1 MIRIVISG
9 QVYSS
14 VYTNKRLIKESK
26 PIINEIRK
34 VIQRVLKDGKAY
46 PGQIKDII
54 MVGGSSKMPSS
65 DYQTRVHFTILQGE
79 EMYAKDNTMLGS
91 IDVKITPKPKNME
104 HIIARY
110 TYDINGILIVDIK
123 VPSTGKNYQK
133 ILSESLSEGEL
144 KSRMEKLNKMRTDPK
159 DLPENMELIERLEQI
174 HAEVSLEQKQA
185 VIDMID
191 IFGKALSSG
200 SPVGIVR
207 ARRMNGI

>member
-34 VIQRVLKDGKAY
+34 VIQRVLKDGKAH

-91 IDVKITPKPKNME
+91 IDVKITP
-104 HIIARY
+104 
-110 TYDINGILIVDIK
+110 
-123 VPSTGKNYQK
+123 
-133 ILSESLSEGEL
+133 
-144 KSRMEKLNKMRTDPK
+144 
-159 DLPENMELIERLEQI
+159 
-174 HAEVSLEQKQA
+174 
-185 VIDMID
+185 
-191 IFGKALSSG
+191 
-200 SPVGIVR
+200 
-207 ARRMNGI
+207 